1 MNPARTRRVIVKREN
16 LGKRGW
22 LLDLAMNAG
31 RKPGE
36 KQVDKNYI
44 GVTDKIFAVLEY
56 FIEKGAKQQAVP
68 FNEVHKALP
77 FARTTVYRILY
88 SLEKLHYLERT
99 GPEGAF
105 RLSGKLFELMEP
117 AVHLR
122 KLQSV
127 AGSVMTS
134 LLIRYSETVNLGV
147 LDEGDVAYIHVIE
160 SPSTLRT
167 AAVPGDRNPF
177 HSTAL
182 GKILVAYL
190 PEDQLAALLDFHPL
204 IMMTPKTITE
214 KKRFLEHLASVREQG
229 VAFDLEE
236 NVEGVVCVA
245 APIFSAEG
253 KCVAGLSMSGPSARM
268 EAKLGSLPND
278 VREAALKISRMLSPR
293 ASLRP
298 TSKTPDPKSPPADGS
313 HWRK

>member
-1 MNPARTRRVIVKREN
+1 MNPAQSGSSVVQGEGPINGESVLRTAMKTPPVARERR
-16 LGKRGW
+16 
-22 LLDLAMNAG
+22 
-31 RKPGE
+31 
-36 KQVDKNYI
+36 VDKNHI
-44 GVTDKIFAVLEY
+44 GVTNKIFAVLEY
-56 FIEKGAKQQAVP
+56 LIDKGAKQQSVP

-99 GPEGAF
+99 GPEGGF

-117 AVHLR
+117 AVYVR

-127 AGSVMTS
+127 AGSVMTD

-147 LDEGDVAYIHVIE
+147 LDEGDVTYVHVIE

-167 AAVPGDRNPF
+167 AAMPGDRNPF

-182 GKILVAYL
+182 GKVLVAYL
-190 PEDQLAALLDFHPL
+190 PGEQIEALLESHPL
-204 IMMTPKTITE
+204 IRMTPKTITE

-245 APIFSAEG
+245 APIFSADG
-253 KCVAGLSMSGPSARM
+253 KAVAGLSMSGPTARM
-268 EAKLGSLPND
+268 EAKLEGLRND
-278 VREAALKISRMLSPR
+278 VREAGLKVSRRFSPRGALHKSSIAADSESRMANMLQ
-293 ASLRP
+293 
-298 TSKTPDPKSPPADGS
+298 GS
-313 HWRK
+313 R

>member
-1 MNPARTRRVIVKREN
+1 MDYAHEESAVVPRERLSKGESVLRTSVDPPRV
-16 LGKRGW
+16 
-22 LLDLAMNAG
+22 ATG
-31 RKPGE
+31 RH
-36 KQVDKNYI
+36 VDKNHI

-56 FIEKGAKQQAVP
+56 LIDKGAKQQSVP

-99 GPEGAF
+99 GPEGAY

-117 AVHLR
+117 AVHIR

-127 AGSVMTS
+127 AGSVMTD

-147 LDEGDVAYIHVIE
+147 LDEGDVTYVHVME

-167 AAVPGDRNPF
+167 AAMPGDRNPF

-182 GKILVAYL
+182 GKVLVAYL
-190 PEDQLAALLDFHPL
+190 PAEQLEALLESHPM
-204 IMMTPKTITE
+204 IRMTSKTITE

-253 KCVAGLSMSGPSARM
+253 KAVAGLSMSGPTARM
-268 EAKLGSLPND
+268 EAKLEALRND
-278 VREAALKISRMLSPR
+278 VREAGLKVSRRFSPR
-293 ASLRP
+293 GALHTSATASHSESL
-298 TSKTPDPKSPPADGS
+298 TANILQGS
-313 HWRK
+313 R